1 MNKIALREQLTVF
14 LHEDIGFGDISSGL
28 IDQRETSFATVT
40 AKMDGVFCGMDVV
53 LELAQMQRLVV
64 ESCLSDGTNVSIGD
78 ELFTLRGKTRTL
90 LETERVLLNLV
101 QHLSGIATMTR
112 RCVEALDDPT
122 IAVTDTRK
130 TTPGLRMLEKHA
142 VRSGGGKNHRL
153 RLDDAVMIKDNHITA
168 LGGITNAVERARM
181 LAGHTTPIEV
191 EVETREQLH
200 EAIAANA
207 DIIMF
212 DNRTPEELKAWRTL
226 VPAHIKTEASG
237 GITLETIALYRET
250 GVDVISVG
258 QLTHSV
264 TALDCS
270 LNLGGGIK
278 HATIRHD
285 ANRIYEPVD

>member
-1 MNKIALREQLTVF
+1 MNKIALREQLTAF

-64 ESCLSDGTNVSIGD
+64 ESCLSDGAVVKTGD
-78 ELFTLRGKTRTL
+78 TLFILSGKTRTI

-112 RCVEALDDPT
+112 RCVERLDDPT

-168 LGGITNAVERARM
+168 LGGITNAVERARA
-181 LAGHTTPIEV
+181 LTGHTTPVEV
-191 EVETREQLH
+191 EVETLEQLH
-200 EAIAANA
+200 EAITANV
-207 DIIMF
+207 DIVMF
-212 DNRTPEELKAWRTL
+212 DNRAPDELKAWRAL
-226 VPAHIKTEASG
+226 VPEHIKTEASG
-237 GITLETIALYRET
+237 GITVETIATYRGT

-270 LNLGGGIK
+270 LNLVGGIK
-278 HATIRHD
+278 HAVTRNDASVIR
-285 ANRIYEPVD
+285 

>member
-1 MNKIALREQLTVF
+1 MNKIALREQLTAF

-28 IDQRETSFATVT
+28 IDQRETSFAIIT

-64 ESCLSDGTNVSIGD
+64 ESCLSDGAVVKTGD
-78 ELFTLRGKTRTL
+78 TLFILNGKTRTL

-112 RCVEALDDPT
+112 RCVERLADPT

-168 LGGITNAVERARM
+168 LGGITNAVERARA
-181 LAGHTTPIEV
+181 LTGHTTPVEV
-191 EVETREQLH
+191 EVETLEQLH
-200 EAIAANA
+200 EAIKANA

-212 DNRTPEELKAWRTL
+212 DNRTPEELKAWRAL
-226 VPAHIKTEASG
+226 VPSHIKTEASG
-237 GITLETIALYRET
+237 GITVETIATYRGT
-250 GVDVISVG
+250 GVDVISIG

-270 LNLGGGIK
+270 LNLVGGIK
-278 HATIRHD
+278 HAVTRNDASVIR
-285 ANRIYEPVD
+285 

>member
-1 MNKIALREQLTVF
+1 MNKIALREQLTAY
-14 LHEDIGFGDISSGL
+14 LHEDIGFGDLSSGL
-28 IDQRETSFATVT
+28 IDQRETSLATVT

-112 RCVEALDDPT
+112 RCIEALDDPT

-168 LGGITNAVERARM
+168 LGGITNAVARART
-181 LAGHTTPIEV
+181 LVGHTTPIEV
-191 EVETREQLH
+191 EVETLEQLH
-200 EAIAANA
+200 EAIKANA
-207 DIIMF
+207 DIILF
-212 DNRTPEELKAWRTL
+212 DNRAPEELKVWRTF
-226 VPAHIKTEASG
+226 VPSHIKTEASG
-237 GITLETIALYRET
+237 GITVETIVAYRGT

-270 LNLGGGIK
+270 LNLLGVIK
-278 HATIRHD
+278 HAVTRNDASAIR
-285 ANRIYEPVD
+285 

>member
-1 MNKIALREQLTVF
+1 MNKIALREQLTAY
-14 LHEDIGFGDISSGL
+14 LHEDIGFGDASSAL
-28 IDQRETSFATVT
+28 IDHRETSLATVS
-40 AKMDGVFCGMDVV
+40 AKADGVFCGMDVV
-53 LELAQMQRLVV
+53 LELAQLQRLVV
-64 ESCLSDGTNVSIGD
+64 ESCQPDGTNVTAGD
-78 ELFTLRGKTRTL
+78 TLFILRGKTRTL

-112 RCVEALDDPT
+112 RCVERLDDPT

-153 RLDDAVMIKDNHITA
+153 RLDDAIMIKDNHITA
-168 LGGITNAVERARM
+168 LGGITNAVARARM

-191 EVETREQLH
+191 EVETLEQLH

-212 DNRTPEELKAWRTL
+212 DNRAPEELKAWRAL
-226 VPAHIKTEASG
+226 VPPHIKTEASG
-237 GITLETIALYRET
+237 GITVETIATYRGT
-250 GVDVISVG
+250 GVDVISIG

-270 LNLGGGIK
+270 LNLVGGIK
-278 HATIRHD
+278 HAITRND
-285 ANRIYEPVD
+285 ASAVR

>member
-1 MNKIALREQLTVF
+1 MVMNKIALREQLTAF

-64 ESCLSDGTNVSIGD
+64 ESCQPDGTVVSTGD

-90 LETERVLLNLV
+90 LETERVLLNLI

-112 RCVEALDDPT
+112 RCVEQLNDPA

-168 LGGITNAVERARM
+168 LGGITNAVARARM

-191 EVETREQLH
+191 EVETLEQLH
-200 EAIAANA
+200 EAIAADA

-212 DNRTPEELKAWRTL
+212 DNRTPEELKAWRAL
-226 VPAHIKTEASG
+226 VPSHIKTEASG
-237 GITLETIALYRET
+237 GITVETIASYRGT
-250 GVDVISVG
+250 GVDVISIG

-270 LNLGGGIK
+270 LNLVGGIK
-278 HATIRHD
+278 HAVTRNDASAIR
-285 ANRIYEPVD
+285 